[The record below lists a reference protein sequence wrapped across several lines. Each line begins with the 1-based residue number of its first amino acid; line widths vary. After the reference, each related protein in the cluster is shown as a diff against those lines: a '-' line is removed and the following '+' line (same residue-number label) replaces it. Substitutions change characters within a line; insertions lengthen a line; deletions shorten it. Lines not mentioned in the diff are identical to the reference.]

1 MSGAIDEN
9 TDDRPHPTAKGADV
23 RYRKLGSSDLEVSEI
38 SLGSWLTYAG
48 GIEAEQTRACTEAA
62 FQDGINFFDTANVY
76 GRGAAESAWGEIL
89 SRRPRH
95 SYILAT
101 KVWGQMSDDPNDHGL
116 SAPQIAK
123 QIDASLRRLQTDYID
138 LYQAHRFDPDVPIE
152 ETIEALQRVVEEG
165 KARYLGFSEWTP
177 EQIGAAIAIGGP
189 DLFVSSQPQYSMLW
203 RAPEAE
209 LFPLCAANEISQIVW
224 SPLAQGVLTG
234 KYAPGQPPPPD
245 SRAASEAMAGFIAAL
260 MDDRVLGAVARLRPI
275 ADEAGLSLAELALA
289 WVLRR
294 GELTSAIVGA
304 SRPEQVHANAAA
316 SGVELST
323 DTLEAIDTALGD
335 TPIRQP
341 TLAPLARAGVMHR

>member
-1 MSGAIDEN
+1 M
-9 TDDRPHPTAKGADV
+9 

-48 GIEAEQTRACTEAA
+48 GVEAEQARACTDAA
-62 FQDGINFFDTANVY
+62 FEAGINFFDTANVY

-89 SRRPRH
+89 SRRPRD

-101 KVWGQMSDDPNDHGL
+101 KVWGQMSDDPEDHGL
-116 SAPQIAK
+116 SGPQIAK
-123 QIDASLRRLQTDYID
+123 QIDASLRRLQTDYVD
-138 LYQAHRFDPDVPIE
+138 LYQAHRFDPDVAIE
-152 ETIEALQRVVEEG
+152 ETIEALQRVVEQG
-165 KARYLGFSEWTP
+165 KARHLGFSEWTP
-177 EQIGAAIAIGGP
+177 EQIEAAIEIGGP

-245 SRAASEAMAGFIAAL
+245 SRAASENMGGFIGAL
-260 MDDRVLGAVARLRPI
+260 MQDPVLEAVARLLPV
-275 ADEAGLSLAELALA
+275 AEEAGLSLAEMALA

-294 GELTSAIVGA
+294 DELATAIVGA
-304 SRPEQVHANAAA
+304 SRPEQVHVNAGA
-316 SGVELST
+316 SGAELSA
-323 DTLEAIDTALGD
+323 DTLEAIDAALGD
-335 TPIRQP
+335 TPIRRP